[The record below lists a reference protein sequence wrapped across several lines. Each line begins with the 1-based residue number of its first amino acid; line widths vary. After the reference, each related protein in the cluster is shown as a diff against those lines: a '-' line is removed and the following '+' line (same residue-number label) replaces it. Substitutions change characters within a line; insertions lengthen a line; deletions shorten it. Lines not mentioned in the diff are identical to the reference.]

1 MTVPRAGEHV
11 FHIAEGRDWDE
22 ARRLGVYRCP
32 SLESEGFIHCS
43 TAAQWPRVLEER
55 FSGAT
60 GLVLL
65 GIDLDRFP
73 AEVRWEN
80 LEGGSELFPHL
91 YGALPVSAVIS
102 AQALS
107 T

>member
-1 MTVPRAGEHV
+1 MNAAV
-11 FHIAEGRDWDE
+11 FHIALEDDWDA
-22 ARRLGVYRCP
+22 ARRDGVYHCR
-32 SLESEGFIHCS
+32 SLESEGFVHCS
-43 TAAQWPRVLEER
+43 TADQWPRVLEER
-55 FSGAT
+55 FNGVT

-65 GIDLDRFP
+65 GIELERFP

-91 YGALPVSAVIS
+91 YGPVPVSAVIS